1 MDCSYPL
8 LIDKCFK
15 YVFSDKS
22 ILRDFLKSFFELLG
36 NDINLNISEVQV
48 QSLISGGHITIKDF
62 YGDIVIKI
70 GKKLIIC
77 LEVFNGFERKD
88 FRKSLMYTLR
98 YYSNQLKVRMK
109 YYKTKKVIGIILFYD
124 STYKM
129 DSLMKDYALAD
140 KFNIS
145 DIDDLEI
152 EIFLIKLDNTTK
164 FTYNKSEE
172 PKGIKY
178 LKAIKSENLEEIKKI
193 TKGDHMLEK
202 LYYRTLAFIGK
213 PKNRGLID
221 HFESTMRNAKRI
233 AKLEGAEENKIET
246 ARKML
251 LKGMDLELTAELTG
265 LSEDEISKL
274 KIN

>member
-1 MDCSYPL
+1 MNCSYPL

-15 YVFSDKS
+15 HVFSDKS
-22 ILRDFLKSFFELLG
+22 ILRDFLESFFEFLG
-36 NDINLNISEVQV
+36 NNINLNINEIQV

-88 FRKSLMYTLR
+88 FRKTLMYATR
-98 YYSNQLKVRMK
+98 HYSNQLKVGMK
-109 YYKTKKVIGIILFYD
+109 YYKTKKVIGIVLFFD

-129 DSLMKDYALAD
+129 DSLIKDYALVD
-140 KFNIS
+140 KLNVS
-145 DIDDLEI
+145 DIDDSEI
-152 EIFLIKLDNTTK
+152 EMFLVKLDNIAK
-164 FTYNKSEE
+164 FTYNKSKE
-172 PKGIKY
+172 PKVIKY
-178 LKAIKSENLEEIKKI
+178 LKAIKSENLEEIKEI

-202 LYYRTLAFIGK
+202 LYYKTLAFIGK

-221 HFESTMRNAKRI
+221 HFESAIRNAKRI
-233 AKLEGAEENKIET
+233 AKLESKEET

-251 LKGMDLELTAELTG
+251 SKGMDLDLTAELTG
-265 LSEDEISKL
+265 LTKEEISKL
-274 KIN
+274 VSN

>member
-8 LIDKCFK
+8 LIDKSFK

-98 YYSNQLKVRMK
+98 YYSNQLKVGMK

-164 FTYNKSEE
+164 FTYNK
-172 PKGIKY
+172 GIKY

-202 LYYRTLAFIGK
+202 LYYKTLAFIGK

-221 HFESTMRNAKRI
+221 HFESAIRNAKRI
-233 AKLEGAEENKIET
+233 AKLESKEET

-251 LKGMDLELTAELTG
+251 SKGMDLDLTAELTG
-265 LSEDEISKL
+265 LTKEEISKL
-274 KIN
+274 VSN